1 MSFQYTV
8 NDIKSTISKLDPNKA
23 HGYDMISIHMIKLYG
38 DLINKTLEMI
48 FKSCLNQEVFPAEW
62 KKANAVP
69 VYKKGDHQCVKK
81 YRPVSL
87 LLMFSKIFEK
97 LIYNTMFKH
106 FLDNNFLSCNQSGF
120 KPGNS
125 RVIAITHNILKC
137 FDDRLE
143 VRGVFLGISKAFD
156 KAWHEGSIW
165 KLLRDGICGN
175 LLQLSI
181 SYLDN
186 RKQRV
191 LLNRQCSS

>member
-1 MSFQYTV
+1 MSFQYTG
-8 NDIKSTISKLDPNKA
+8 NDIKSTINKLDPNKA
-23 HGYDMISIHMIKLYG
+23 HGHDMISIHMIKLYG

-125 RVIAITHNILKC
+125 RVIAITHHIFKC

-156 KAWHEGSIW
+156 KAWHEGSI
-165 KLLRDGICGN
+165 
-175 LLQLSI
+175 
-181 SYLDN
+181 
-186 RKQRV
+186 
-191 LLNRQCSS
+191 